1 MNKYQ
6 RAFYNIDYR
15 IISGKGVDQSYIYG
29 QYKYDSRAI
38 LELVDKATPK
48 KPTVHC
54 SGYFSG
60 IPIYDEYSCPSCGAR
75 VDDTEH
81 HCKCGQALDWGDEE

>member
-6 RAFYNIDYR
+6 EAYDYILIATNGGEGIVREMNI
-15 IISGKGVDQSYIYG
+15 IH
-29 QYKYDSRAI
+29 
-38 LELVDKATPK
+38 ELVEKATPK

-60 IPIYDEYSCPSCGAR
+60 IPIYDEYSCPSCSAR
-75 VDDTEH
+75 VDNTYH
-81 HCKCGQALDWGDEE
+81 HCKCGQALDWNKEDVD